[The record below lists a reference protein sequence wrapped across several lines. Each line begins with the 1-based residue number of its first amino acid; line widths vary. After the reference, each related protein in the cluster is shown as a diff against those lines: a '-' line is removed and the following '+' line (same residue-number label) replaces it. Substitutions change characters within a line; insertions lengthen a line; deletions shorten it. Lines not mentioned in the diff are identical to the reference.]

1 MQALPSGRA
10 RGVLTGIFTVSPF
23 SAPQLQTRP
32 ARSWACRPQA
42 LGQAVAPR
50 WQGAPKHLL
59 PPSGPALSSSSGSAA
74 LGRPPT
80 WCPEAGRPAGAWE
93 SLALHFP
100 AAAGIGVQG
109 PEKPCAREP
118 LGAVHRKG
126 SAREEAKSSR
136 LSPPQSGGL
145 CSPALDS
152 P

>member
-80 WCPEAGRPAGAWE
+80 RCPEAGRPAGAWE